1 MNAEVISEDELE
13 MEDRRWE
20 HRLICITFERVNN
33 MGERI
38 STYITVNDRGGNIT
52 SSNTLRNAMVVAKA
66 QQGSVFRSG
75 TGSFVMEIAL
85 DGNEDIVIAITI
97 LEARSLKI
105 STIGEGLQADPA
117 SPLALRIKVLLT
129 EA

>member
-13 MEDRRWE
+13 MEDRQWE

-52 SSNTLRNAMVVAKA
+52 ASNTLRDAMLVAKA
-66 QQGSVFRSG
+66 KKVSVFRSG
-75 TGSFVMEIAL
+75 TGSFVMEITL
-85 DGNEDIVIAITI
+85 EGNADIVIAVTI

-105 STIGEGLQADPA
+105 STIGEGLQADPD
-117 SPLALRIKVLLT
+117 SPLTLRIKVLLT